1 MAWFF
6 HYLGKPWQAYATG
19 PDAFDCWGLVQ
30 HCLKTHYS
38 IDVDRY
44 INVTTDNHKAINQA
58 AINEIASQRW
68 QQVNEPQEGCV
79 VLLSVNK
86 CIHHMGLYTNGGV
99 LHARD
104 GADVCFETIDTLK
117 QLGFKRIE
125 YWQWVH
131 S

>member
-1 MAWFF
+1 MHWSVQ
-6 HYLGKPWQAYATG
+6 YLALPWQAYATG

-30 HCLKTHYS
+30 HCLKTHFN

-44 INVTTDNHKAINQA
+44 IEVTTDDHKAINQA
-58 AINEIASQRW
+58 AFAEIESQRW
-68 QQVNEPQEGCV
+68 QRVEVPSEGCV
-79 VLLSVNK
+79 VLLSLNK
-86 CIHHMGLYTNGGV
+86 CIHHMGIFTNGAV

-104 GADVCFETIDTLK
+104 GADVCHETIDTLK

-125 YWQWVH
+125 YWQWAH